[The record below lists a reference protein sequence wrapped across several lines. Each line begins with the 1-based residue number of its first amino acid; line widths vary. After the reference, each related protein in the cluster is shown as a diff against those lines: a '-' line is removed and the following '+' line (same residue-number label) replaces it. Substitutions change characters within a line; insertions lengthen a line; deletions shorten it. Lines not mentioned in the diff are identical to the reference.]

1 MKENQISIPMIE
13 SFSDKPEIEPLDW
26 VQIGGKAGH
35 FLMDPSNGVLK
46 TDEKGLKYFTA
57 FLEGKSKELITYGCV
72 VLGKILRGDDTDP
85 FLPTLS
91 EFFNREWGLFLNEPG
106 GDLIEYW
113 YLMDVNALADAII
126 MKKMTDHPEI
136 MEMWKSST
144 NRLIKLARSLNYDFN
159 AQGYIFGKDSPFTR
173 RNEFRQPDAVAGYAY
188 LMLLAYEA
196 FHEDE
201 YLQET
206 KTAMRIYQDFKTNPW
221 YEIPSGAMACL
232 AAARLNS
239 MGFSFDLNKILN
251 FTFDSDTGSM
261 LAGKYGNSE
270 INGLMIGWRGYS
282 REYATSSA
290 YSMETMIVLPYV
302 LPVARYDAR
311 YARAI
316 GKYALHAASNAR
328 LFFSDYL
335 PADFQSRPDLKPE
348 IPYEKLCKE
357 HEGHSP
363 YGTGDCEGHKSV
375 YGGGFALWWS
385 AIISQTNEP
394 FIPRFDLTKTDF
406 LEGDAYPTF
415 LYYNPW
421 KEERVLDLDAGT
433 DSTDVYELV
442 LHQQLYK
449 NVNGRV
455 KITVPADSARVVVL
469 VSAGGQKTIENG
481 KLMID
486 GVVVD
491 HRFKED

>member
-1 MKENQISIPMIE
+1 MK
-13 SFSDKPEIEPLDW
+13 
-26 VQIGGKAGH
+26 
-35 FLMDPSNGVLK
+35 
-46 TDEKGLKYFTA
+46 
-57 FLEGKSKELITYGCV
+57 
-72 VLGKILRGDDTDP
+72 
-85 FLPTLS
+85 
-91 EFFNREWGLFLNEPG
+91 
-106 GDLIEYW
+106 
-113 YLMDVNALADAII
+113 
-126 MKKMTDHPEI
+126 
-136 MEMWKSST
+136 MWKNST

-159 AQGYIFGKDSPFTR
+159 AQGHIFSEDSPFTHR
-173 RNEFRQPDAVAGYAY
+173 DEFRQPDAVAGYAY

-201 YLQET
+201 YLQEA
-206 KTAMRIYQDFKTNPW
+206 KTAMQIYQDFEANPW

-239 MGFSFDLNKILN
+239 MGSSFDLDKILN
-251 FTFDSDTGSM
+251 FTFDSDIGSM
-261 LAGKYGNSE
+261 LGGKYGSSE
-270 INGLMIGWRGYS
+270 INGLMIGWRGFS

-316 GKYALHAASNAR
+316 GKYALNVVANAR

-335 PADFQSRPDLKPE
+335 PADSQSRPDLKPE

-375 YGGGFALWWS
+375 YGGGFTLWWGS
-385 AIISQTNEP
+385 IISQTNEP
-394 FIPRFDLTKTDF
+394 FILRFDLTKTDF
-406 LEGDAYPTF
+406 CESNAYPSF

-421 KEERVLDLDAGT
+421 NEERVLDLDVGT
-433 DSTDVYELV
+433 NSTDVYELV
-442 LHQQLYK
+442 LHQQLYSG
-449 NVNGRV
+449 VRGRV
-455 KITVPADSARVVVL
+455 KITVSADSARVVVL
-469 VSAGGQKTIENG
+469 VPSGGQKSIENR
-481 KLMID
+481 KLMIN

-491 HRFKED
+491 YRFQED